1 MRPIWIMAGLAGV
14 IAAPAFA
21 QTKIPPSHLY
31 SSQPPAGL
39 DKDYGMPQSSHAGS
53 GLASKS
59 HGGETA
65 K

>member
-31 SSQPPAGL
+31 SNAPPAGL
-39 DKDYGMPQSSHAGS
+39 DKDYGMPPVPGS

-59 HGGETA
+59 DGGETA
-65 K
+65 N